1 MINWESIRYD
11 VGRAEMDFEKL
22 EILSSSIVPI
32 SPREDFKEIRN
43 QLIEIR
49 DYIFEKYEYDNANK
63 LDYKFDL
70 LFGLKMYQVLNEN
83 VGFTNRVATNDD
95 IWRYLSICVI
105 PDIVHSR
112 WELNEE
118 RFYKSPRRIWLKA
131 LWWYIHLSWRGNEE
145 ETYNILK
152 DNTTDTVVQL
162 VERPGVGYH
171 VEMYREIMYQYSF
184 IQDSSREVF
193 RRLLKLN
200 TATILTTTP
209 ELVEG
214 GIKKYVQDL
223 YNAVV

>member
-162 VERPGVGYH
+162 VERPGIGYH

>member
-95 IWRYLSICVI
+95 TWRYLSICVI

-162 VERPGVGYH
+162 VERPGIGYH

>member
-83 VGFTNRVATNDD
+83 VGFTNRVETNDD

-162 VERPGVGYH
+162 VERPGIGYH